1 MLRPVSQNLFGLLY
15 LRLGTGKIESQ
26 FSGPASDFNFDSR
39 QTATLHSQVEL
50 FVSFSDPMM
59 LETGHGSG
67 SVCY

>member
-1 MLRPVSQNLFGLLY
+1 
-15 LRLGTGKIESQ
+15 
-26 FSGPASDFNFDSR
+26 
-39 QTATLHSQVEL
+39 VEL